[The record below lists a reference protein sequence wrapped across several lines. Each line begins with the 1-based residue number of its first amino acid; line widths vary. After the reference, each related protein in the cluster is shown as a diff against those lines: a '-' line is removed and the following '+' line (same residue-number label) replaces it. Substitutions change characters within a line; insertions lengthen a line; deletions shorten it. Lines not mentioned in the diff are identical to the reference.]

1 MTMQIHA
8 LSDTLSVSPQIDTA
22 DLATLAARG
31 FRSVINNRPED
42 EEAGQPRSDALAHAA
57 RAAGLEYRHLPV
69 ISGQVPACQ
78 ADAFG
83 EALASLPGPT
93 LAFCRTGTRSA
104 SLWAWLA
111 ARIQDVPAVLAH
123 ARAAGYD
130 LSSLTP
136 QLEAARNL

>member
-8 LSDTLSVSPQIDTA
+8 LSDTLSVSPQIDIA

-31 FRSVINNRPED
+31 FRSVINNRPDD
-42 EEAGQPRSDALAHAA
+42 EEAGQPRNAELAQAA
-57 RAAGLEYRHLPV
+57 QAAGLGYLHLPV
-69 ISGQVPACQ
+69 ISGQWQIGQ

-83 EALASLPGPT
+83 DALASLPGPI

-104 SLWAWLA
+104 SLWACQA
-111 ARIQDVPAVLAH
+111 ARTQDVSSVLART
-123 ARAAGYD
+123 RAAGYD

-136 QLEAARNL
+136 RLEAARNR